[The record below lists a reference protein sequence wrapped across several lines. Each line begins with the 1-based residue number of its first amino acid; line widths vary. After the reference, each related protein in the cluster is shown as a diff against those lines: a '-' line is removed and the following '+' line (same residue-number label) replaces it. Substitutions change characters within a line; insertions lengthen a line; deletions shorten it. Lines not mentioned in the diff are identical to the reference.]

1 MYTTT
6 YLIFAAVITMGTTD
20 IATTFAPTV
29 LGTVVF
35 IDFSVKS
42 LVHNFSVTVPAAT
55 VNLTEK

>member
-6 YLIFAAVITMGTTD
+6 YFILAAVITMVTTD
-20 IATTFAPTV
+20 ITTTFAPTV
-29 LGTVVF
+29 LGTVIF

-42 LVHNFSVTVPAAT
+42 LVHNFPVTISAAT